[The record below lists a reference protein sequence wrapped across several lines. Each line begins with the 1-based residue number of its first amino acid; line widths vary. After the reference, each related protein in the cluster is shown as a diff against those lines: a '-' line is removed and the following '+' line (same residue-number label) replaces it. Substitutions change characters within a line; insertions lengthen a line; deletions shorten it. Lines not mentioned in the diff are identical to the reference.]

1 MGFIQE
7 QLDRIVDQW
16 SVIQK
21 HWPLFVSVAI
31 LVVVAT
37 WFFDSHRIS
46 EYQAHIAFLDDRLN
60 AAQQSQASSPP
71 SQWRRLSDEQ
81 RNTLLNLLSKPEN
94 KFPTMVV
101 YATAES
107 ESRQYAAQFS
117 DILRASGSQVLQR
130 EVPLSVSADVGLMIG
145 VGDINNPT
153 PEARRLAELL
163 KNANIESHYT
173 LWIRPGGAD
182 VAPVNFDLYIG
193 PKPW

>member
-107 ESRQYAAQFS
+107 ESRQYAAQ
-117 DILRASGSQVLQR
+117 
-130 EVPLSVSADVGLMIG
+130 
-145 VGDINNPT
+145 
-153 PEARRLAELL
+153 
-163 KNANIESHYT
+163 
-173 LWIRPGGAD
+173 
-182 VAPVNFDLYIG
+182 
-193 PKPW
+193 